1 MCDLP
6 SRLLSSEPRKPVIP
20 ITFMGCVFPS
30 APGWPLLC
38 VLQPVHLDDWGDYLL
53 LPAQSLDFQGSDW
66 MKVEVDCWGSGP
78 GP

>member
-6 SRLLSSEPRKPVIP
+6 SRLLSSEPGKPVIP
-20 ITFMGCVFPS
+20 ITFM
-30 APGWPLLC
+30 GWPLLC
-38 VLQPVHLDDWGDYLL
+38 VLQPVHLGDWGDYLL